1 MKQCAWF
8 DSYRVTVS
16 DVQVFSV
23 AQEENEAQAAREIDL
38 SFNALSEPVNATIKT
53 LQCDQVSGV

>member
-1 MKQCAWF
+1 
-8 DSYRVTVS
+8 
-16 DVQVFSV
+16 V
-23 AQEENEAQAAREIDL
+23 AQEENQAQAAREIDL